1 MTAKDDHDPDDD
13 DPGKGMPS
21 TPAVTRRHPSRALEP
36 AIDRSE
42 KLEEWM
48 MTYMDTV
55 TLLVTLFALMLSFS
69 SISKEKSEALVE
81 GLRLDK
87 YGVGVLMGAT
97 GIMDR
102 ARSNAPVMPKPIKQP
117 AEEPKA
123 DETSPVL
130 DQKALS
136 GIQNLLAEQGI
147 SDSVE
152 AKITDSLLDL
162 QLRDSVLFESGQA
175 TLLTGGFD
183 VLSRLIPLLQKGSFT
198 ISVEGHTDSVP
209 ISTDYYPSNWELSGA
224 RAAAVVRALIELG
237 IAADRLQTI
246 GHANTRPVADNAT
259 DDGRKQNRRVNLILN
274 IDAKNADTLLAR

>member
-1 MTAKDDHDPDDD
+1 MTSKDDQDLDGDG
-13 DPGKGMPS
+13 PGQAVPS
-21 TPAVTRRHPSRALEP
+21 TPAVSRRHPSRALEP
-36 AIDRSE
+36 VTDRSE

-55 TLLVTLFALMLSFS
+55 TLLVTLFALILSFS

-87 YGVGVLMGAT
+87 YGAGILMGTT
-97 GIMDR
+97 GIMDK
-102 ARSNAPVMPKPIKQP
+102 ARSNAPVMSKPM
-117 AEEPKA
+117 EPPPDESSA
-123 DETSPVL
+123 DEPSSAL
-130 DQKALS
+130 DQRALD

-162 QLRDSVLFESGQA
+162 QLRESVLFESGQA
-175 TLLTGGFD
+175 TLLSGGFN

-224 RAAAVVRALIELG
+224 RAAAVVRALIDLG
-237 IAADRLQTI
+237 ISADRLQTI

-259 DDGRKQNRRVNLILN
+259 DDGRRQNRRVNLILN
-274 IDAKNADTLLAR
+274 IDAKNADTLLTK

>member
-1 MTAKDDHDPDDD
+1 MTAEDDQDLDDD
-13 DPGKGMPS
+13 GPVASMPVP
-21 TPAVTRRHPSRALEP
+21 PAAPRRHPSRAIEP
-36 AIDRSE
+36 PIDRSE

-55 TLLVTLFALMLSFS
+55 TLLVTLFALILSFS
-69 SISKEKSEALVE
+69 TISKEKTEALAE

-87 YGVGVLMGAT
+87 YGVSILMGAT
-97 GIMDR
+97 GIMNK
-102 ARSNAPVMPKPIKQP
+102 ARSIAPVMSKPP
-117 AEEPKA
+117 APAPVEPKA
-123 DETSPVL
+123 DEPAPAL
-130 DQKALS
+130 DQSALG
-136 GIQNLLAEQGI
+136 GIQKLLAEQGI

-175 TLLTGGFD
+175 TLLSGGFK
-183 VLSRLIPLLQKGSFT
+183 VLSQLIPLLQKGAFT

-237 IAADRLQTI
+237 VAADRLQTI

-274 IDAKNADTLLAR
+274 IDAKNAGALLAR

>member
-1 MTAKDDHDPDDD
+1 MDDDHDEDFAGQSAP
-13 DPGKGMPS
+13 PPVMPP
-21 TPAVTRRHPSRALEP
+21 TTRRHASHAIEP
-36 AIDRSE
+36 PQDKSE

-69 SISKEKSEALVE
+69 SISEEKTEALVE

-87 YGVGVLMGAT
+87 YGVGILFGTAGV
-97 GIMDR
+97 MDK
-102 ARSNAPVMPKPIKQP
+102 ARSTVPAKPDARTPPVAPPAAEP
-117 AEEPKA
+117 AEPA
-123 DETSPVL
+123 L
-130 DQKALS
+130 DNKALD
-136 GIQNLLAEQGI
+136 GIQKLLAQQGI

-175 TLLTGGFD
+175 TLLSGGYD
-183 VLSRLIPLLQKGSFT
+183 VLSRLIPLLQKGAFQ

-224 RAAAVVRALIELG
+224 RAAAVVRALIDLG

-246 GHANTRPVADNAT
+246 GHAHTKPVADNT
-259 DDGRKQNRRVNLILN
+259 SEEGRKKNRRVNLILN
-274 IDAKNADTLLAR
+274 IDAKSASHLLEQ

>member
-1 MTAKDDHDPDDD
+1 MDDDHDKDFAGQRTP
-13 DPGKGMPS
+13 PPVMPP
-21 TPAVTRRHPSRALEP
+21 TARRHTSHAIEP
-36 AIDRSE
+36 PQDKGE

-69 SISKEKSEALVE
+69 SISEEKTEALAE

-87 YGVGVLMGAT
+87 YGVGILFGSIGV
-97 GIMDR
+97 MDK
-102 ARSNAPVMPKPIKQP
+102 ASSTAPAKPDAGTPPVAPPAAEP
-117 AEEPKA
+117 AEPA
-123 DETSPVL
+123 L
-130 DQKALS
+130 DNKALD
-136 GIQNLLAEQGI
+136 GIQKLLARQGI

-175 TLLTGGFD
+175 TLLSGGYD
-183 VLSRLIPLLQKGSFT
+183 VLSRLIPLLQKGAFQ

-224 RAAAVVRALIELG
+224 RAAAVVRALIDLG
-237 IAADRLQTI
+237 IAAERLQTI
-246 GHANTRPVADNAT
+246 GHAHTKPVADNT
-259 DDGRKQNRRVNLILN
+259 SEEGRKKNRRVNLILN
-274 IDAKNADTLLAR
+274 IDAKSAGELLEQ